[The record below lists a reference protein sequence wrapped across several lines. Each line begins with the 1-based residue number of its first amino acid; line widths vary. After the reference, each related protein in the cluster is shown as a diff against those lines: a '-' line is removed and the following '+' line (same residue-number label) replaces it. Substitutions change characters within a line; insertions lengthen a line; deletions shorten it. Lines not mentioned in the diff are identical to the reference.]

1 MTALLYYFI
10 SSDLTENKIIEID
23 LYVTKNRE
31 FVRNLPSYLKR
42 KAKRVFLY
50 ATFIFQ
56 LSQPLVPYAV
66 AVVMPL
72 PPAIHRLSP
81 NKIEF

>member
-42 KAKRVFLY
+42 EAKRVFLY

>member
-42 KAKRVFLY
+42 KTKRVFLY